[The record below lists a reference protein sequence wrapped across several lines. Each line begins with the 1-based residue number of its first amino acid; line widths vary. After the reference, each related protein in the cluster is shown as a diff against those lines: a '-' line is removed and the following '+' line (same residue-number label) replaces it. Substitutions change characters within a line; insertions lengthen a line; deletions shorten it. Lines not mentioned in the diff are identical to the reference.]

1 MKRLSQFE
9 RLVLAMAMAVLFM
22 MGGVLVYSHRPVD
35 AWRVETQRND
45 APGVSVSEEGPP
57 KSLLEGET
65 IDLNT
70 AGQADLERLPGIGA
84 TRARDIIRERQENGP
99 FRSVD
104 ELERVK
110 GIGPATVE
118 ALRPYITVG

>member
-1 MKRLSQFE
+1 MKKLSQFE
-9 RLVLAMAMAVLFM
+9 RLVLAAAVVTLLVM
-22 MGGVLVYSHRPVD
+22 SGVVVYFRRPVD
-35 AWRVETQRND
+35 TWRVETQRND
-45 APGVSVSEEGPP
+45 APGVSVSEEAPE
-57 KSLLEGET
+57 SLLEGET